1 MSEFSKNNI
10 DELSVF
16 KFLVPDDNDMLSK
29 MSGLDLQDLI
39 IFIEDCYIELRD
51 RLGLAP
57 QVTFGLELELEHTKK
72 DEIYKQ
78 LHKVFPNGEW
88 IVKPDSSLNNG
99 IEINSPVLTD
109 KTATWTSLDQVCS
122 IVEPLGFIAANSG
135 GHIHI
140 GTQVLGD
147 KKEAWLNFIKLWSVY
162 ENIIFRFGYGIYLT
176 ARESLLEYAGPIA
189 KDLWKEYEYFN
200 ANQSS
205 LWEIIMRLTF
215 RRRQAVNFKNVSIE
229 ECDKL
234 KLRNTIEFRCP
245 NGSLDAAIWQNNVNF
260 FVHML
265 LYSRSAAFDDDL
277 VEKRHLVNLDRFA
290 ELKWYDEIYL
300 DQALELG
307 DMLFTNNFDKVY
319 FLKQYLK
326 SLEVW
331 KDRIDYSRS
340 CTLTKKKN

>member
-99 IEINSPVLTD
+99 IENNSPVLTD

-205 LWEIIMRLTF
+205 L
-215 RRRQAVNFKNVSIE
+215 
-229 ECDKL
+229 
-234 KLRNTIEFRCP
+234 
-245 NGSLDAAIWQNNVNF
+245 
-260 FVHML
+260 
-265 LYSRSAAFDDDL
+265 
-277 VEKRHLVNLDRFA
+277 
-290 ELKWYDEIYL
+290 
-300 DQALELG
+300 
-307 DMLFTNNFDKVY
+307 
-319 FLKQYLK
+319 
-326 SLEVW
+326 
-331 KDRIDYSRS
+331 
-340 CTLTKKKN
+340 

>member
-1 MSEFSKNNI
+1 MPIPACKIILALDIKTPTAISTFTAIFFIARSALFKVLKWAP
-10 DELSVF
+10 LS
-16 KFLVPDDNDMLSK
+16 P
-29 MSGLDLQDLI
+29 QDLI

-162 ENIIFRFGYGIYLT
+162 ENIIF
-176 ARESLLEYAGPIA
+176 A
-189 KDLWKEYEYFN
+189 
-200 ANQSS
+200 
-205 LWEIIMRLTF
+205 IIC
-215 RRRQAVNFKNVSIE
+215 K
-229 ECDKL
+229 
-234 KLRNTIEFRCP
+234 
-245 NGSLDAAIWQNNVNF
+245 
-260 FVHML
+260 
-265 LYSRSAAFDDDL
+265 
-277 VEKRHLVNLDRFA
+277 
-290 ELKWYDEIYL
+290 
-300 DQALELG
+300 
-307 DMLFTNNFDKVY
+307 
-319 FLKQYLK
+319 
-326 SLEVW
+326 
-331 KDRIDYSRS
+331 
-340 CTLTKKKN
+340 